1 MYDTCYSSSIKYEAI
16 TIDSLNIKNVYFAK
30 IDVEGHEPEV
40 LEGAKNTLN
49 KTKFLYIESW
59 NDEHFKKR
67 HIHKLSGSHNER
79 ILSEINKINTFF
91 YPIRKIEKNILYE
104 LKIPIF
110 YKRFKYPMVYY

>member
-1 MYDTCYSSSIKYEAI
+1 MKVREQCMTLFYSSSIKYEAI

-67 HIHKLSGSHNER
+67 HIHKLSEAIMR
-79 ILSEINKINTFF
+79 E
-91 YPIRKIEKNILYE
+91 
-104 LKIPIF
+104 
-110 YKRFKYPMVYY
+110 YYQR